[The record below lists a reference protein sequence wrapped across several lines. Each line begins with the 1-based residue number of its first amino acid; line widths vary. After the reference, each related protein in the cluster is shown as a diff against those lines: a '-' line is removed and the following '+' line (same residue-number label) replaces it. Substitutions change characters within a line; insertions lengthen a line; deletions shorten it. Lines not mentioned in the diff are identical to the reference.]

1 MAGKPKKKQKQ
12 AKAKRASGKGPSS
25 TGGSGGGRK
34 MKTSTKVVI
43 VIFAVIMALAM
54 MLPSF
59 ASVVASNNQQAQ
71 QQEEQNQNSSD
82 SSNASNDS
90 NSSEDDAA
98 ATEGVPEDLQS
109 LAKQYYSRT
118 SELQSRLDSDPNNL
132 AALLNLAQNYMNWG
146 YSAAAQSDTDEET
159 TYANGLLDQAIGYY
173 DRYLALNDSNSAKV
187 DRALCQYYKGD
198 TDAALSALEQIT
210 TDSPDFAPAWAN
222 LGMLYERSGDTDKA
236 KDAYQKA
243 ADADPDDEYG
253 AKSFANRR
261 LVQITASENS
271 SSSDDATSV
280 VSNSTNDSQ
289 GLTDTLAQQSGTSF

>member
-1 MAGKPKKKQKQ
+1 MAKKPTKKKQKRSQ
-12 AKAKRASGKGPSS
+12 STAPSGGTSL
-25 TGGSGGGRK
+25 GGRK

-43 VIFAVIMALAM
+43 VILAVIMALAM
-54 MLPSF
+54 MLPSL

-71 QQEEQNQNSSD
+71 QEEQQNQGSDDSTSTSDNSNGSSD
-82 SSNASNDS
+82 DDS
-90 NSSEDDAA
+90 A

-118 SELQSRLDSDPNNL
+118 SALQAKLDDDPNNL

-146 YSAAAQSDTDEET
+146 YQAAAQSDTDEET
-159 TYANGLLDQAIGYY
+159 TYADGLLDQAIGYY

-198 TDAALSALEQIT
+198 TDAAVSALQQIT

-222 LGMLYERSGDTDKA
+222 LGMLYEYSGDTDKA
-236 KDAYQKA
+236 KEAYQHA
-243 ADADPDDEYG
+243 VDTDPNDEYG

-261 LVQITASENS
+261 LVQITASQNQS

-280 VSNSTNDSQ
+280 ISNSSSDSQ
-289 GLTDTLAQQSGTSF
+289 GLTDTLAQESGTQF